1 MRKRQL
7 ITYYDGN
14 DRSMPN
20 GDSTVFGLPC
30 RAFDSI
36 EESRLFCMGQAQKKF
51 YPELPGA
58 AGKGR
63 GRRPSVGSHLGR
75 GNERCQYRLE
85 NGEDVALAGASPLL
99 PVPSLRG
106 PFRLPAALA
115 QARLR
120 VKPQAI
126 DIECFLTKIG
136 RRPRGFFADSP

>member
-1 MRKRQL
+1 LRFDRRIACKGL
-7 ITYYDGN
+7 IVRHFLYGASPEKILPSVSRS
-14 DRSMPN
+14 DRE
-20 GDSTVFGLPC
+20 G
-30 RAFDSI
+30 
-36 EESRLFCMGQAQKKF
+36 EE
-51 YPELPGA
+51 
-58 AGKGR
+58 
-63 GRRPSVGSHLGR
+63 RRPSVGSHLGKGNGR
-75 GNERCQYRLE
+75 GQYRLE
-85 NGEDVALAGASPLL
+85 SGEDVALAGASPLL